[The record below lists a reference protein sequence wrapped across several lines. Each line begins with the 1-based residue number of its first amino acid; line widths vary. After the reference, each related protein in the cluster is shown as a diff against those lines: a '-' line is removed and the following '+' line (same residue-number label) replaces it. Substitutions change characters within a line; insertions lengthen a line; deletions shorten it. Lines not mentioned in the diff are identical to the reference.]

1 MTTSKKKAAKKIAAR
16 VTGAKKTA
24 KKAKKK
30 TTAAQQLSPVK
41 ARALIQET
49 RQELRRLKDDMMDPV
64 FIAKVRRQNDPELEN
79 RLGNVL
85 FELIDLHEM
94 LSNAVLDSILQ
105 ELRENEKALRTGIS
119 QVNVAR
125 QNLSKIKKVFRA
137 ADKFLAAVTSVVK
150 AIV

>member
-1 MTTSKKKAAKKIAAR
+1 
-16 VTGAKKTA
+16 
-24 KKAKKK
+24 
-30 TTAAQQLSPVK
+30 
-41 ARALIQET
+41 
-49 RQELRRLKDDMMDPV
+49 
-64 FIAKVRRQNDPELEN
+64 
-79 RLGNVL
+79 
-85 FELIDLHEM
+85 M

>member
-16 VTGAKKTA
+16 VTAAKKSA

-30 TTAAQQLSPVK
+30 STAAQQLSPAK
-41 ARALIQET
+41 ARTLIQET
-49 RQELRRLKDDMMDPV
+49 RQELRRLKDDMMDPL

-79 RLGNVL
+79 QLGHVL
-85 FELIDLHEM
+85 FELIDLHEV
-94 LSNAVLDSILQ
+94 LSNAVLNSILQ
-105 ELRENEKALRTGIS
+105 ELRENENALRTGIS

-125 QNLSKIKKVFRA
+125 QNLSKVKKVFKA

-150 AIV
+150 AII

>member
-105 ELRENEKALRTGIS
+105 ELRENEKALRIGIS